1 MDRTGGDLRP
11 RPWLPAVVVGAGVLL
26 ATLSILLAGWSKQLV
41 KESLRFECAERA
53 AALAVRIDAALD
65 QRAWLVAR
73 GGPRPA
79 EALAVWRLGADGAAL
94 EGEPPGAPAPA
105 PALLEAARQAPPGE
119 LAPISARGP
128 AGWLVATVAPLPP
141 GEADGARAA
150 LVLWDPAALEAA
162 LLRPLLARGSE
173 GAGARRFEALLLR
186 EEEDPPLRARALVA
200 LHPPLEAW
208 RVAVALEDPE
218 AARWT
223 LRVQTAL
230 LFAVAAWLLL
240 LLAASVVAW
249 MRRERAHALRLA
261 AREQLLARAYHELQT
276 PLMLLRGAAESL
288 ERGVI
293 DDPDEVRRCVGI
305 VAREEER
312 LTRSIRRLLRWLR
325 AEGGGDAA
333 LASVREEVEAAA
345 REQEPALSARGVRL
359 ELALDGAAAGLR
371 APRDLV
377 ADVVREL
384 LVNVEKHARGATR
397 VRVSL
402 LAGPR
407 GTAQV
412 VVEDDGPGWPAS
424 DAGAPAP
431 ASGFGLGLLRE
442 GLLLCDGALRLEG
455 RPGARGARAV
465 VELAARPGVRAGGE
479 AERG

>member
-1 MDRTGGDLRP
+1 MERTGGDGRP
-11 RPWLPAVVVGAGVLL
+11 RPWLPAVVVGAGALL
-26 ATLSILLAGWSKQLV
+26 AALSILLAGWSKQLV

-53 AALAVRIDAALD
+53 AALALRADVALD
-65 QRAWLVAR
+65 QRAAALVR
-73 GGPRPA
+73 GGARPA
-79 EALAVWRLGADGAAL
+79 EASAVWWLAADGAVLARD
-94 EGEPPGAPAPA
+94 PATAPDPA
-105 PALLEAARQAPPGE
+105 PALVEAAREAPPGE
-119 LAPISARGP
+119 PTPISARV
-128 AGWLVATVAPLPP
+128 AQGWQAASFAPLPAGAP
-141 GEADGARAA
+141 DGARGV

-162 LLRPLLARGSE
+162 LLRPLLAPGD
-173 GAGARRFEALLLR
+173 GDRRFEAVLLR
-186 EEEDPPLRARALVA
+186 EEEAPSPRTRALVA

-208 RVAVALEDPE
+208 RVAVTLEDPE
-218 AARWT
+218 AVRWT

-240 LLAASVVAW
+240 LLAVSVAAW
-249 MRRERAHALRLA
+249 MRRERAHAARLA

-325 AEGGGDAA
+325 AEGGGDGAA
-333 LASVREEVEAAA
+333 LAPLREEVEAAA
-345 REQEPALSARGVRL
+345 REQEPALRARGVRL
-359 ELALDGAAAGLR
+359 ELSLDGAAAALR

-397 VRVSL
+397 ARVSL
-402 LAGPR
+402 VAGPGR
-407 GTAQV
+407 GRAQV
-412 VVEDDGPGWPAS
+412 LVEDDGPGWPAS
-424 DAGAPAP
+424 GDDAPAP

-442 GLLLCDGALRLEG
+442 GLLLCDGALRLE
-455 RPGARGARAV
+455 RGADGRGARAV
-465 VELAARPGVRAGGE
+465 VEVAARPARAEG
-479 AERG
+479 AP